1 MEAYILFIILSSKS
15 ALYST
20 PSKTKGTRLLL
31 VNEVALGRCYDYTAI
46 DTTLTEPPE
55 GYNSVHGVGKKNDNS
70 SHFEVCQT
78 WICLLQS

>member
-1 MEAYILFIILSSKS
+1 M
-15 ALYST
+15 
-20 PSKTKGTRLLL
+20 
-31 VNEVALGRCYDYTAI
+31 NEVALGRCYDYTAI